1 MEAMDN
7 GTKVTATITK
17 EQSNGDSVT
26 TRVEKVENG
35 YIITIDT
42 YQRSVYEN
50 DKCIK
55 DSKYETKKYI
65 SSKNPLEQE
74 TEEIEEVSLAQ
85 LLLNA

>member
-26 TRVEKVENG
+26 TRVEEVENG

-42 YQRSVYEN
+42 Y
-50 DKCIK
+50 
-55 DSKYETKKYI
+55 
-65 SSKNPLEQE
+65 
-74 TEEIEEVSLAQ
+74 
-85 LLLNA
+85 